1 MTLSISSWHFRW
13 YSGFSA
19 KEYRIQEMA
28 LAVVSWPE
36 TTNQSNTV
44 NYSGICFQI
53 SLAFCNLLLAER
65 FWLFFFCF
73 WVFFAVPSN
82 MNVSTSFRMSSF
94 DIPFPSSS
102 LAVNRMSKKSKYLCD
117 EISWLS
123 CSRFKIQWHIQSIS
137 KRLTHRIKNSVS

>member
-1 MTLSISSWHFRW
+1 MWYNKVRFAAICNGLKWSIYHSSCPDLVSLMTLSISSWHFRW

-53 SLAFCNLLLAER
+53 SLAFCNLLLSER
-65 FWLFFFCF
+65 FWLGFFLFLFLFRCTFEHECVHFTPNVLF
-73 WVFFAVPSN
+73 WH
-82 MNVSTSFRMSSF
+82 SFSVLIF
-94 DIPFPSSS
+94 
-102 LAVNRMSKKSKYLCD
+102 
-117 EISWLS
+117 S
-123 CSRFKIQWHIQSIS
+123 CQQD
-137 KRLTHRIKNSVS
+137 V